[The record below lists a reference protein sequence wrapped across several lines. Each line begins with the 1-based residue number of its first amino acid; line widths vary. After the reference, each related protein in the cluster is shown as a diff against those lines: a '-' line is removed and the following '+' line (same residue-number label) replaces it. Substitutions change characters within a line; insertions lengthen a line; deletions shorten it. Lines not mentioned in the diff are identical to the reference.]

1 MNPAS
6 TEIPAP
12 TLARRLFRT
21 IALIRAFEESVG
33 KYFARGEIPGFVHLS
48 TGEEAVAAGVCASLD
63 ERDKITSTHR
73 GHGHCLARGSDVDRM
88 MAEIYGRETGLCRG
102 RGGTMHIY
110 DLEKGVLGTNGIVA
124 AGGGLACGAAFA
136 AKHSGSGGVAVCFMG
151 DGATDE
157 GATHEAMN
165 LAALWALPVVF
176 VVENNAFSQGTP
188 LRAHTSAPTIADRA
202 AAYSMPG
209 VRVDGQNALA
219 VYEVTREAVERA
231 RAGGGPTLIEALTSR
246 FRGHFEGDVMKYTR
260 GDPDAE
266 QATRDPLAVLRA
278 ILETEEMTPAA
289 ELDVDV
295 ASAVRRVAEARQ
307 FALDQPRPRPET
319 LLDDVF
325 ANQNGSCPA

>member
-1 MNPAS
+1 MND
-6 TEIPAP
+6 TTIEIPAP
-12 TLARRLFRT
+12 TLGRRLFRT

-48 TGEEAVAAGVCASLD
+48 IGEEAVAAGVCATLD

-88 MAEIYGRETGLCRG
+88 MAELYGRETGLCRG

-110 DLEKGVLGTNGIVA
+110 DLETGVLGTNGIVA
-124 AGGGLACGAAFA
+124 AGGGLACGAALA
-136 AKHSGSGGVAVCFMG
+136 AKLSGSGGVAVCFMG

-165 LAALWALPVVF
+165 LAALWALPVLF
-176 VVENNAFSQGTP
+176 VVENNGFSQATP
-188 LRAHTSAPTIADRA
+188 LHEHTSARTIVDRA

-209 VRVDGQNALA
+209 VRVDGQNAMA
-219 VYEVTREAVERA
+219 VYEVAREAVERA
-231 RAGGGPTLIEALTSR
+231 RDGGGPILIEALTSR
-246 FRGHFEGDVMKYTR
+246 FRGHYEGDAMQYTR
-260 GDPDAE
+260 DDPDAE
-266 QATRDPLAVLRA
+266 QATRDPLEVLRA

-289 ELDVDV
+289 ELDEDV
-295 ASAVRRVAEARQ
+295 ASATRRVAEARR

-319 LLDDVF
+319 LLEYVF
-325 ANQNGSCPA
+325 ASQHGSNQP